1 MEAEGLLAQLS
12 SRETY
17 SENEGS
23 SLKNLFTYWFKEEL
37 FAKKIEIL
45 NTRVEKDNF

>member
-37 FAKKIEIL
+37 FAKK
-45 NTRVEKDNF
+45 NRNFKHASSKR